1 MGKKFK
7 DIKHELN
14 PAFDQLLEDH
24 EHGELHSVCDYSVI
38 RPAYAYTSQC
48 FKEKWKE
55 GIVPGSYKAR
65 LREDDHERS
74 DLNSDTW
81 NLILDKS

>member
-14 PAFDQLLEDH
+14 PTFDQLLEDH

-48 FKEKWKE
+48 FKKKWKE

-65 LREDDHERS
+65 LRENDRERRN
-74 DLNSDTW
+74 LNSDTW

>member
-1 MGKKFK
+1 LGKKFK

-14 PAFDQLLEDH
+14 PTFDQLLEDH

-48 FKEKWKE
+48 FKKKWKE

-65 LREDDHERS
+65 LRENDRERRN
-74 DLNSDTW
+74 LNSDTW

>member
-14 PAFDQLLEDH
+14 PAFDQLIEDH
-24 EHGELHSVCDYSVI
+24 EHGQLHSRCDYSAI

-48 FKEKWKE
+48 NNEHWKE
-55 GIVPGSYKAR
+55 GITPGKYVAR
-65 LREDDHERS
+65 L
-74 DLNSDTW
+74 
-81 NLILDKS
+81 KKK

>member
-48 FKEKWKE
+48 FKEKWKK
-55 GIVPGSYKAR
+55 GTVPGNYKAR
-65 LREDDHERS
+65 LRGEANDRQDN
-74 DLNSDTW
+74 NSTTW
-81 NLILDKS
+81 SHIIDKS

>member
-14 PAFDQLLEDH
+14 PTFDQLLEDH

-48 FKEKWKE
+48 FKKKWKE

-65 LREDDHERS
+65 LRENDRERRN
-74 DLNSDTW
+74 LNSNTW

>member
-14 PAFDQLLEDH
+14 PTFDQLLEDH

-48 FKEKWKE
+48 FKKKWKE

-65 LREDDHERS
+65 MRENDRERRN
-74 DLNSDTW
+74 LNSDTW